1 MLILLSCAVAF
12 SLLVALSNYLS
23 IKAKDPGTEEME
35 GIAKTIR
42 SGAAQFLKCEYKI
55 LGFAAAGIFLFLS
68 IFVSL
73 SGGICF
79 LLGAVMSAI
88 AGVVGMK
95 TATYSNVRVTN
106 EAKVTGDISKTVHVV
121 LTGGSV
127 MGLSVGGFA
136 LLGLLIV
143 YVVFGKLLG
152 QLNVDNITFH
162 SNFLGISDIP
172 FTMSVSCYALGCSVI
187 AMINR
192 VGGGIYTKAADMGA
206 DLVGKSEY
214 NIPEDDKRNPATI
227 ADNVGDNVGDVAGLG
242 SDLLESYVGAIV
254 SSMILACYTWYSRHL
269 STSPISSAML
279 NKLISYPLIFC
290 SIGLIACTLAIILF
304 RMQKKHDDAKKALN
318 GVTYLAAGLTILFT
332 FIVTLYFF
340 DDKKAIQD
348 AGFNCSAISPW
359 LCALGGIV
367 SGILIGQIAE
377 YYTSYDHKPTI
388 GVASASQEGP
398 ALTITQGLA
407 TGMNSVLLP
416 VLLLGLTIIFS
427 DKVAGLYGVSMAAMG
442 MLSFVGITVSVDTYG
457 PIADNAGGIAEMCHL
472 DPKVRKITDGLDAVG
487 NTTAA
492 IGKGF
497 AIGSAAFAALSL
509 FASYLYALAGESS
522 SSGISLVLNILD
534 SNTLAGALAGA
545 ALPYLFSG
553 ILIESV
559 AKAARLMVN
568 EIRDQFEKNPLILE
582 GKAEADYNRCIE
594 ISSKGALK
602 EMKMPAAIAVITPL
616 FAGFIFGPNFVGGLL
631 IGTTLSAIMLALFTA
646 NSGGAWDNGKK
657 YIEEGHFGSKGSAAH
672 NASIVG
678 DTVGDPLKDT
688 VGPSLDIL
696 IKIMSVVSL
705 ITVSIF
711 SKFNLT
717 TLL

>member
-1 MLILLSCAVAF
+1 MLIILSSAVVF
-12 SLLVALSNYLS
+12 SLLVALLNYLNVKS
-23 IKAKDPGTEEME
+23 KSPGSKEME
-35 GIAKTIR
+35 EVSKIIE
-42 SGAAQFLKCEYKI
+42 SGASAFLRCEYKI
-55 LGFAAAGIFLFLS
+55 LLFAAIGIFAFLS
-68 IFVSL
+68 IFVSIT
-73 SGGICF
+73 GGICF
-79 LLGAVMSAI
+79 LIGAFMSAL

-95 TATYSNVRVTN
+95 TATKSNVRVTN
-106 EAKVTGDISKTVHVV
+106 EALQTNDISKTVSVA

-143 YVVFGKLLG
+143 YVVFGRLLG
-152 QLNVDNITFH
+152 QLDVSNITFH

-269 STSPISSAML
+269 SSNPISESML
-279 NKLISYPLIFC
+279 DKLISYPLFFA
-290 SIGLIACTLAIILF
+290 SIGMISCSLAIIIF
-304 RMQKKHDDAKKALN
+304 RLKKNHPDAKKALN
-318 GVTYLAAGLTILFT
+318 GVTYIASGTTIILTLITTLLFFKDKSANAAT
-332 FIVTLYFF
+332 
-340 DDKKAIQD
+340 
-348 AGFNCSAISPW
+348 GFALGAISPW
-359 LCALGGIV
+359 LCAVGGIV
-367 SGILIGQIAE
+367 AGILIGQIAE
-377 YYTSYDHKPTI
+377 YYTSYDHKPTQRI
-388 GVASASQEGP
+388 AASSCEGS

-416 VLLLGLTIIFS
+416 VILLGMTIIVS
-427 DKVAGLYGVSMAAMG
+427 EKIAGLYGVSMAAMG
-442 MLSFVGITVSVDTYG
+442 MLSFVGVTVSVDTYG

-472 DPKVRKITDGLDAVG
+472 DPSVRVITDNLDAVG

-509 FASYLYALAGESS
+509 FASYLYALAGESAS
-522 SSGISLVLNILD
+522 KGISLILNMLD
-534 SNTLAGALAGA
+534 PLILAGALVGG

-559 AKAARLMVN
+559 AKAARLMVE
-568 EIRDQFEKNPLILE
+568 EIRRQFEENPKILE
-582 GKAEADYNRCIE
+582 GSENADYNRCIE

-602 EMKMPAAIAVITPL
+602 EMKLPAAIAVATPL
-616 FAGFIFGPNFVGGLL
+616 LAGFIFGPGFVGGLL
-631 IGTTLSAIMLALFTA
+631 IGTTISAIMLALFTA

-657 YIEEGHFGSKGSAAH
+657 YIEEGNFGGKGSASH

-711 SKFNLT
+711 SKYNLMS
-717 TLL
+717 LF